1 MYGEDERDR
10 VAALSEMER
19 YARTRSN
26 FDQVA
31 ARETFKSYLQADRRF
46 DGYDLDRP
54 VCAGSESLRSRYRSR
69 RSRAPRTGTEA
80 ARPEILTRWPYA
92 SLRNPPSPLRLPTEA
107 AKCR

>member
-46 DGYDLDRP
+46 AGCDLDRLVRCVQEAKASGAVIDLDDP
-54 VCAGSESLRSRYRSR
+54 VLRGQ
-69 RSRAPRTGTEA
+69 APR
-80 ARPEILTRWPYA
+80 
-92 SLRNPPSPLRLPTEA
+92 PLDPRY
-107 AKCR
+107 